1 MKVTLGSVECSNP
14 SQEPRPVLDK
24 FTWMCHNCGHTNHT
38 SKKRCTGCQSWRGGK
53 REYDGKNGGFK
64 DKTITFLEDDEH
76 KYPPAGAI
84 PSTTAMDDDKDENG
98 DIAMGARLPKRNRT
112 NLYSSLSPAAI
123 QATVTAKAVAYAA
136 NPPSPQ
142 LARSNKRKGPNDDM
156 YGYVRPSEI
165 AAKTAIPDEFIGH
178 DGNLFNCRKCFGVGE
193 VVCCDG
199 CPNVFHPKCL
209 PAGPSRASQENDDNP
224 WFCHECWENGG
235 QNGGPTSPTT
245 KKPRKTK
252 ERCSECF
259 RKETKA
265 YPCVPC
271 PTRNC
276 ENYFHHLCPTDDSSV
291 INDSR
296 SVCTT
301 CKATGGYGLSRQLMP
316 SSRGKGR
323 GGRGGMVSRRTSSS
337 EERLNRLNLA
347 GSNTIRG
354 EKNSYSSGFQAPY
367 VELDGDDVGPES
379 LAYIEKPIQSTPAFF
394 FFLLHNRTIIE
405 KSLSRKSSV
414 FRSMAAG
421 LARNQKVAEEG
432 AVSWMELSAKERS
445 QWVNEAMK
453 DFEQRIIAWKE
464 KEAIEAMIESMDKDD
479 AEALRGIVS
488 KKETLSESD
497 ACIASTYARMN
508 HLHKVK
514 SQPVKSAVSGNSFNP
529 ILLELLN
536 DARFRPLPLV
546 DMTRTDEDLA
556 EKKPKVAVQQL
567 SSQGPIKTSLGD
579 DCLGCTRGWSHFC
592 HVLKRHIPSSEH
604 RAKLQPPVSFYIHIS
619 HTVQPSL
626 KTLICYRT

>member
-1 MKVTLGSVECSNP
+1 MKVTFGSVECST
-14 SQEPRPVLDK
+14 VDK

-53 REYDGKNGGFK
+53 REYDGKNGRFK

-76 KYPPAGAI
+76 KHPPPTGAI
-84 PSTTAMDDDKDENG
+84 PSTTAMDDDHQDENG

-136 NPPSPQ
+136 NPPTPQ
-142 LARSNKRKGPNDDM
+142 LARSNKRKGSNGDM
-156 YGYVRPSEI
+156 YAHVRPSEI
-165 AAKTAIPDEFIGH
+165 TAKSATPDEFIGH
-178 DGNLFNCRKCFGVGE
+178 DGNLFNCRICLGVGE

-224 WFCHECWENGG
+224 WFCHECWENGN
-235 QNGGPTSPTT
+235 QNNGGPTSPTT

-252 ERCSECF
+252 NRCSECF

-265 YPCVPC
+265 YPCVAC

-276 ENYFHHLCPTDDSSV
+276 ENYFHHLCPTDDGV

-296 SVCTT
+296 LVCTT

-323 GGRGGMVSRRTSSS
+323 GGRGGMVSLRTSSS
-337 EERLNRLNLA
+337 EERSNRLNLD
-347 GSNTIRG
+347 GSNTISG
-354 EKNSYSSGFQAPY
+354 EKNRFSSGFQAPY

-394 FFLLHNRTIIE
+394 FFLLHNRTVIE
-405 KSLSRKSSV
+405 KSLSKKSSV

-445 QWVNEAMK
+445 QWVDEAMK
-453 DFEQRIIAWKE
+453 DFEQRIVAWKE
-464 KEAIEAMIESMDKDD
+464 KEVIEAMIESMDKDD
-479 AEALRGIVS
+479 AETLSGIVS
-488 KKETLSESD
+488 TKGTLSESD
-497 ACIASTYARMN
+497 AYNASTSARMN

-514 SQPVKSAVSGNSFNP
+514 SQPVKSAVSCTSFNP

-567 SSQGPIKTSLGD
+567 SSQGPIETSLGD

-604 RAKLQPPVSFYIHIS
+604 RAKLQPPVRSYIHIS

-626 KTLICYRT
+626 KYSIYYRISNLRR